1 MRAARLNRGLS
12 RRELADRAGIS
23 VPYVTKIENGDRR
36 PQAPVVS
43 RLADALEVSPA
54 MLLHTPEVDEPRV
67 WRRAA
72 PGVPR
77 GGGAPEAFHA
87 PLHDAMSWRPE
98 ETGSR
103 SESVAG
109 PAGQES
115 SDRAALLAHAMRLV
129 ADADAESLRAV
140 VAMLESRID
149 SSP

>member
-12 RRELADRAGIS
+12 RRELADLAGIS

-36 PQAPVVS
+36 PQAPVVA
-43 RLADALEVSPA
+43 RLADALAVSPA
-54 MLLHTPEVDEPRV
+54 MLLHTPEVDESRV

-72 PGVPR
+72 QGAPR
-77 GGGAPEAFHA
+77 GGAREALHA
-87 PLHDAMSWRPE
+87 PLHDAMASRPE
-98 ETGSR
+98 ESGSGP
-103 SESVAG
+103 ESVAG
-109 PAGQES
+109 PARQVVP
-115 SDRAALLAHAMRLV
+115 DRAALLAHAMRLV